1 MGKYDKSGGY
11 AGYNKNNEEREPLDY
26 YATPPEEVANGILTV
41 KPWNLN
47 NTKNITIL
55 EPCAGGGHMIKG
67 IRDSGFEGGIV
78 GTDIAAHPKIELQ
91 FGDVI
96 LADEIYDFCSTN
108 YPYEDGIDYIV
119 MNPPFS
125 LTIPFVNHA
134 LDIAKKGVLMFNRL
148 QFVESQKRYDLI
160 FKYNPPNKI
169 YQYVD
174 RINCAKSG
182 DFSKK
187 LNGTQA
193 YAWFFW
199 DKKKAYSSTEFYWIR
214 KAGKTDE

>member
-1 MGKYDKSGGY
+1 MRKYDKSGGY
-11 AGYNKNNEEREPLDY
+11 AGYNKNNEERESLDY
-26 YATPPEEVANGILTV
+26 YATPPEEVTNGILTV
-41 KPWNLN
+41 KPWNLKD
-47 NTKNITIL
+47 TKNITIL

-160 FKYNPPNKI
+160 FKSNPPNKI

-199 DKKKAYSSTEFYWIR
+199 DKTKAYNSTEFYWIR